1 MVNIIPMHGEQMIVE
16 VKNFSPVDR
25 NLFPNEPDTI
35 TYTGMRLRSEPSDD
49 PDTFRMSGDR
59 KFSFRVIPKTSVVS
73 INGEKYQ
80 KPWSAPVNAIQGY
93 QEGDNY
99 IIAKFK
105 KQKGECSCSEFKDG
119 ELCKHLKE
127 LSGFVE
133 ATDTPW

>member
-35 TYTGMRLRSEPSDD
+35 AYTGMRLRSEPSDD
-49 PDTFRMSGDR
+49 PDTFRMTGDR

-80 KPWSAPVNAIQGY
+80 KPWSVPVNAIRGY
-93 QEGDNY
+93 QEDDNY

-133 ATDTPW
+133 AVDSPW